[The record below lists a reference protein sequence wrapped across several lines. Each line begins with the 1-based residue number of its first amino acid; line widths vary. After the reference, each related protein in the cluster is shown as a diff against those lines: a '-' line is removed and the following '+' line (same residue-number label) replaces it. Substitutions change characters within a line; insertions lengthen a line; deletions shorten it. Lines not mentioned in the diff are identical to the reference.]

1 MKNVLEI
8 RSLKM
13 QFDGLTAVA
22 DVSFEVKEGL
32 IFSIIGPNGSG
43 KTTILNMISGIYK
56 PTNGNII
63 FLDQDITGMKPHV
76 IGKLGISRT
85 FQNLRL
91 FNDLTVLENVLIGR
105 HCRLAGN
112 FISDVVSFGKKKRIE
127 KEALDVAME
136 YLELFE
142 MTSFKD
148 AKAHSLPY
156 GLKRQLEIVRALAT
170 EPLLL
175 LLDEPSAGMNS
186 EETNRLV
193 NLIQKVRDYGKT
205 IVLIEHNIKMVM
217 GLCDHIVVLDTGKKI
232 SEGKAQEVQNDQKV
246 IEAYLGTRSA
256 ANVIH

>member
-56 PTNGNII
+56 PTDGNIL
-63 FLDQDITGMKPHV
+63 FLGQDITGMKPHV

-105 HCRLAGN
+105 HCRLPGS
-112 FISDVVSFGKKKRIE
+112 FISDVVSFGKKKNIE

-142 MTSFKD
+142 MTPLKN

-175 LLDEPSAGMNS
+175 LLDEPSAGMNN

-193 NLIQKVRDYGKT
+193 SLIQKVRDYGKT

-217 GLCDHIVVLDTGKKI
+217 GLCDHIVVLDTGRKI